1 MGLISTTDNCYRNI
15 RDLSVITLLFVL
27 KDIIH
32 VSLLWNYSPWIW
44 IQAKTELIIILVTQS
59 CLTLCNSMDCSLPG
73 FSIHGIFRARILEW
87 VAISFSREFSRPRD
101 QTLVSRISGRVFTV
115 SARRCLK
122 TTNRKNCHHHS
133 TLLSEKDVFFYIF
146 RPFYPPWNFCSFL
159 KCVLYTHIQV

>member
-59 CLTLCNSMDCSLPG
+59 CLTLCDRMDYSPPG
-73 FSIHGIFRARILEW
+73 SSVHGISQERRLEW
-87 VAISFSREFSRPRD
+87 AVISFSRGSSWLRDPTNFSC
-101 QTLVSRISGRVFTV
+101 TTGRFFTTEPQGKPYTY
-115 SARRCLK
+115 K
-122 TTNRKNCHHHS
+122 TYIINNRFSSHLYVVEIEVLTHQVLILWC
-133 TLLSEKDVFFYIF
+133 VYVYI
-146 RPFYPPWNFCSFL
+146 YIYC
-159 KCVLYTHIQV
+159 